1 MDGAEV
7 AKHNTSKS
15 CYIVLQGTV
24 YDVTSYL
31 EEHPGGAAILLSNAG
46 QVCARITWWDM
57 TEKKLVNG

>member
-46 QVCARITWWDM
+46 QVCSRITWWDM
-57 TEKKLVNG
+57 VEKKLVNV